1 MNCKETRSA
10 LIDFRDETLSA
21 EDKKAVENHLSGC
34 PSCRA
39 VLAEESKFAEIYRA
53 GFAEWTRAHPFS
65 ADDIRFPTHENR
77 SDRGDSPAKTKRLF
91 RVLAPV
97 SLCVGL
103 ILASLILW
111 HPFRSDK
118 DAQGRRSSAISDDL
132 PDPFRDWIEGRMI
145 VTIEDKAAG
154 SLERIET
161 NRHGIVARSTET
173 RGNR

>member
-1 MNCKETRSA
+1 MNCKDTRSA
-10 LIDFRDETLSA
+10 FFDFRDGALSGK
-21 EDKKAVENHLSGC
+21 DKKAVDDHLLKC
-34 PSCRA
+34 PSCRE
-39 VLAEESKFAEIYRA
+39 VLAEELKFADIYKA

-65 ADDIRFPTHENR
+65 TEDIRFSAHENR
-77 SDRGDSPAKTKRLF
+77 SDRGNSPAMSKRLF

-97 SLCVGL
+97 SMGVAL
-103 ILASLILW
+103 ILASLFLW

-118 DAQGRRSSAISDDL
+118 DAQGRRASAVSDDL

-145 VTIEDKAAG
+145 VTIEDKTAG

-161 NRHGIVARSTET
+161 NRHGIVSRSTET

>member
-1 MNCKETRSA
+1 MICNKIRSA
-10 LIDFRDETLSA
+10 LFDFQDGILSA
-21 EDKKAVENHLSGC
+21 ENRKAIEDHLTAC

-39 VLAEESKFAEIYRA
+39 VLAEESKIAEIYRA

-65 ADDIRFPTHENR
+65 ADDIRLPTREKR
-77 SDRGDSPAKTKRLF
+77 SDRGDSPTKTKRLF
-91 RVLAPV
+91 QVLAPV
-97 SLCVGL
+97 SMGVVLV
-103 ILASLILW
+103 LASLFLW
-111 HPFRSDK
+111 RPFRHEK
-118 DAQGRRSSAISDDL
+118 DIHGRPAPAVTDEL

>member
-10 LIDFRDETLSA
+10 FFDFQDGALSTK
-21 EDKKAVENHLSGC
+21 DKKAVDDHLLNC
-34 PSCRA
+34 PSCRV
-39 VLAEESKFAEIYRA
+39 VLAEESKFAEIYGA

-65 ADDIRFPTHENR
+65 ADDIRFPARENR
-77 SDRGDSPAKTKRLF
+77 SDRGDSPVKTRRFF

-97 SLCVGL
+97 SMGVGL
-103 ILASLILW
+103 ILASLFLW
-111 HPFRSDK
+111 HPFRSEK
-118 DAQGRRSSAISDDL
+118 DARGRRTSAVSDDL

-161 NRHGIVARSTET
+161 DRHGIVARSTET

>member
-21 EDKKAVENHLSGC
+21 VDKKAIEDHLSGC
-34 PSCRA
+34 PSCRE
-39 VLAEESKFAEIYRA
+39 VLAEESKFAEIFRA

-65 ADDIRFPTHENR
+65 ADDIRFPAHVNR
-77 SDRGDSPAKTKRLF
+77 TGRGDSPAEAKRLL
-91 RVLAPV
+91 RVLAPASMGV
-97 SLCVGL
+97 AF
-103 ILASLILW
+103 ILASLFLW
-111 HPFRSDK
+111 HPFRSEK
-118 DAQGRRSSAISDDL
+118 DVQGRRTSAVSDDL

-145 VTIEDKAAG
+145 VTIEDKATG

-161 NRHGIVARSTET
+161 NRHGIVSRSTET